1 MRAALFLLA
10 ALFAAPAA
18 TLAADGPDLRVAID
32 QARILKIA
40 HPAETVV
47 IGNPAIADVAVHD
60 AQTLVLT
67 GRSYGTTNVVVL
79 GADGAVIMDGQIT
92 VGSAEAGTLRIYRQA
107 ARTTYA
113 CAPQCEPRA
122 TIGDTQTSLTSA
134 IGQFTAR
141 EGMVAGSAGTS
152 P

>member
-1 MRAALFLLA
+1 MREALPILAVLLA
-10 ALFAAPAA
+10 LPTGAAQ
-18 TLAADGPDLRVAID
+18 ADEPDLRVAID

-40 HPAETVV
+40 RPAETVV

-79 GADGAVIMDGQIT
+79 GTDGAVILDDQVT
-92 VGSAEAGTLRIYRQA
+92 VGSTEAGTLRIYRQA

-141 EGMVAGSAGTS
+141 EGMVGASAGTT